1 MFDTTGLKTGAGTS
15 RIFVAVAVAEVGK
28 ENVFVSEHADTTW
41 AAVPDQQTTLY
52 S

>member
-1 MFDTTGLKTGAGTS
+1 MFDITGLKTGAGTS
-15 RIFVAVAVAEVGK
+15 RIFVAVAEVGK
-28 ENVFVSEHADTTW
+28 ENVFVSEDADATW

>member
-1 MFDTTGLKTGAGTS
+1 MFDTTGLKTGAGTG
-15 RIFVAVAVAEVGK
+15 RIFVAVAEVGK
-28 ENVFVSEHADTTW
+28 ENVFVSEHADATW